1 MNEIFEMLAGVTGGM
16 PGLQEGMPF
25 SIRGVRDSFM
35 SGGHWM
41 FWLCLL
47 APAAV
52 LVGSAWWW
60 WRQNR
65 REKQRQII
73 NNPEKL
79 FEGLLAQVKLA
90 EDDKD
95 LLREVTK
102 AARLRH
108 PAMCLLSP
116 ELLDVSRRAWLAE
129 KNEKEVQEKSR
140 RIEEISK
147 SLYDQATPSGAR
159 RIKEEFSGGQD

>member
-1 MNEIFEMLAGVTGGM
+1 
-16 PGLQEGMPF
+16 
-25 SIRGVRDSFM
+25 M
-35 SGGHWM
+35 SGGHWI

-47 APAAV
+47 APATV
-52 LVGSAWWW
+52 LIGSAWWW
-60 WRQNR
+60 WQQNR
-65 REKQRQII
+65 RQKQQRII
-73 NNPEKL
+73 NDPEKL

-90 EDDKD
+90 EEDKD

-129 KNEKEVQEKSR
+129 KNEKEMQVKSK
-140 RIEEISK
+140 RIEAISK
-147 SLYDQATPSGAR
+147 SLYDQATPSGAQR
-159 RIKEEFSGGQD
+159 MRENI